1 MSIFENILGEP
12 PNNSIFRNNIN
23 PFRVGTIFISVLDDI
38 QIRFIQNKYSCDK
51 LKQQIMKNIF
61 EIFSLYHDP

>member
-38 QIRFIQNKYSCDK
+38 QKRFSQNKYSCDK
-51 LKQQIMKNIF
+51 LKQQLMKNIF